1 MIKPTPQYQDQP
13 GASQGRDFAKGGG
26 AFSIYALERLISD
39 CADQPPWRDRA
50 DLSCAY
56 YDGKQLSP
64 LQRQTIRA
72 EGLDERSTNL
82 IRPVIN
88 SVLGQEAKSR
98 TDVKIEA
105 DDDDYQDVCDALSP
119 RLKEAE
125 RESRGHM
132 AVSNAYASMIKAGI
146 GWVEVS
152 RNSDPLGYPYR
163 VEDVHRNEI
172 WWDWRAQRG
181 VTLLDGCRWMCRK
194 RWLDLDEISAAMP
207 QHKAVLERTVSGWD
221 SILTEG
227 YLLGE
232 PDQSLLNA
240 LDTERRFQ
248 IARRDWVDSA
258 RKMVKMY
265 EVWYRVPASVVV
277 LQMSP
282 TKRIEYDPK
291 DPRHH
296 EAVARGLVKVS
307 KAITMQIRMALYA
320 GPHRLLD
327 IATTKRNFPYIP
339 FFAFRDDQDKS
350 PYGLIEGMISPQDEY
365 NERRL
370 RIQWMLKA
378 KQIQIDDDALATE
391 YNTISDITDAVMRP
405 DLVIVGNAN
414 RRNANGIKIG
424 NDFSLQREQVEVMQ
438 DAKQLIQDTAGRY
451 SSQLG
456 NRPSGVVSGIANSLL
471 IEQGEQAMG
480 EMNDNYAFA
489 RRQVF
494 ETLLQEITQ
503 DHLSEN
509 LSVMVGAGKT
519 KRVIVLNS
527 WDPQTGQPVNQVKDA
542 AVKVGLSEVPST
554 PAYRQQMQANVA
566 TIIQALGNNQQAVAI
581 MAPLFLESSNIPNRQ
596 QVADDLRKMSGIP
609 IAGDKAG
616 QEQADAAQAQQ
627 AKANQQAAAA
637 AQAAEIADKQA
648 NTQARNAAAR
658 LANANATLIEQ
669 RIQSGVAADGD
680 KAATAKVLSDVE
692 LNEARVAQI
701 RAQEANN
708 DKLMQ
713 EALDQA
719 MA

>member
-13 GASQGRDFAKGGG
+13 NYNGGRDSAGSGS
-26 AFSIYALERLISD
+26 FSLYALERLISD

-50 DLSCAY
+50 DLACAY

-64 LQRQTIRA
+64 LQLQTIRA

-98 TDVKIEA
+98 TDIKIEA
-105 DDDDYQDVCDALSP
+105 DDDDYQDVCDALNP

-125 RESRGHM
+125 RETRAHM
-132 AVSNAYASMIKAGI
+132 AVSNAYGSDVKAGI

-152 RNSDPLGYPYR
+152 RNSDPLDYPYR
-163 VEDVHRNEI
+163 VDDVPRNEI

-181 VTLLDGCRWMCRK
+181 VTLLNACRWLCRK
-194 RWLDLDEISAAMP
+194 RWIDLDEIEAKMP
-207 QHKAVLERTVSGWD
+207 EHKDVLKRTVSGWD
-221 SILTEG
+221 SLMVEG

-232 PDQSLLNA
+232 PNQALMNA

-248 IARRDWVDSA
+248 VARRDWVDSA
-258 RKMVKMY
+258 RKMIKMY

-282 TKRIEYDPK
+282 TKRIQYDPK
-291 DPRHH
+291 DPRHV

-307 KAITMQIRMALYA
+307 KAITMQVRMALYA

-327 IATTKRNFPYIP
+327 VGTTKRNFPYIP
-339 FFAFRDDQDKS
+339 FFAFRDDQDLS

-391 YNTISDITDAVMRP
+391 YNTIADIADAVMRP
-405 DLVIVGNAN
+405 DLQIITNPN
-414 RRNANGIKIG
+414 RKNVNGIKIG
-424 NDFSLQREQVEVMQ
+424 NDLTLQRDQVEVMQ

-456 NRPSGVVSGIANSLL
+456 NRPAGVTSGIANSLL

-494 ETLLQEITQ
+494 ETLLQEIVQ
-503 DHLSEN
+503 DHLNEN
-509 LSVMVGAGKT
+509 LNVMVGVGKT
-519 KRVIVLNS
+519 KRAIVLNT

-542 AVKVGLSEVPST
+542 DVKVAMSEVPST

-566 TIIQALGNNQQAVAI
+566 TIIQALGNNPQAVAI
-581 MAPLFLESSNIPNRQ
+581 LAPVFLESSNIPNRQ

-616 QEQADAAQAQQ
+616 QEKADADQAQQ
-627 AKANQQAAAA
+627 AQANKQAQAAVAT
-637 AQAAEIADKQA
+637 AEIADKQA

-669 RIQSGVAADGD
+669 RIQNGVASDKD
-680 KAATAKVLSDVE
+680 KAETAQVLSVVD
-692 LNEARVAQI
+692 LNEAKAEQARGQI
-701 RAQEANN
+701 QASN
-708 DKLMQ
+708 D
-713 EALDQA
+713 ALIADALAQA